1 METNRHSEFVD
12 RDDPSGIV
20 LLITLVLLV
29 ALSTVGYILSSRIAV
44 QRHRD
49 NFIIDYQA
57 ARYGCDS
64 ALKYALATLEG
75 PNAPELIS
83 RPNEPDFSDLF
94 NLDELEYRKLIESW
108 EAQRGI
114 KKKEVPR
121 EVDDT
126 NDINDTNDA
135 NDIGRR
141 RKSSDFNDANEIFDF
156 NNMQKDGNIPDVGE
170 GNDVNSF
177 VVRGPYGPPWPYII
191 EPVELEIGSVKVKI
205 EIEDENAKYPLGWMV
220 LEDEQVKR
228 EAESGLTTFLEWMGL
243 GKEVDSLEQQL
254 EDVAKQKRFKVD
266 FAPIQKSS
274 TVQAAPSRRGR
285 RRSGGAQTQPPPQ
298 IETISV
304 SQQVTEQTV
313 DFARLFHSSLVDTES
328 LARPTIVSEERK
340 ESALKYM
347 GLWGSRKVNI
357 NTAPRHVLE
366 AAFAFGGDAE
376 KIADQIIQRR
386 RTEPF
391 KDIADLRKT
400 LLRYTASIDKS
411 EKYITTTSDLFIVKV
426 TAVSGAA
433 KASAVVAVLKDQA
446 GAKRVGMISG

>member
-12 RDDPSGIV
+12 KDSRRGIV

-29 ALSTVGYILSSRIAV
+29 ALSTVGYTLSSRIAV

-64 ALKYALATLEG
+64 ALKYALAKLQE

-94 NLDELEYRKLIESW
+94 SLDEFEYRKLLESW
-108 EAQRGI
+108 GSQRGI
-114 KKKEVPR
+114 RKKTAPGE
-121 EVDDT
+121 
-126 NDINDTNDA
+126 INDVNDVNDA
-135 NDIGRR
+135 DDAGRR
-141 RKSSDFNDANEIFDF
+141 RKSSDVNDDNEIFDF
-156 NNMQKDGNIPDVGE
+156 NDMKDDSSIADVGE
-170 GNDVNSF
+170 ANDANDANEF
-177 VVRGPYGPPWPYII
+177 IVRGPYGPPWPYIT

-205 EIEDENAKYPLGWMV
+205 EIEDENAKYPLGWTV
-220 LEDEQVKR
+220 LEDGQVKR
-228 EAESGLTTFLEWMGL
+228 EAESGLTTFFEWMDL
-243 GKEVDSLEQQL
+243 DSEVDSLKGQM
-254 EDVAKQKRFKVD
+254 EDVAEQKRFKVD
-266 FAPIQKSS
+266 FTPIQKS
-274 TVQAAPSRRGR
+274 TVRDVPSRRGR
-285 RRSGGAQTQPPPQ
+285 RRRGSAQTQTPPQ
-298 IETISV
+298 VETVSI

-313 DFARLFHSSLVDTES
+313 DFARLFHSSLVDTEA

-376 KIADQIIQRR
+376 KIADEIIQRR

-391 KDIADLRKT
+391 KDIADLKKA

-433 KASAVVAVLKDQA
+433 KASAIVAVLKDQN

>member
-1 METNRHSEFVD
+1 METNRHSKFAD
-12 RDDPSGIV
+12 RDNRRGIV

-29 ALSTVGYILSSRIAV
+29 ALSTVGYTLSSRIAV

-94 NLDELEYRKLIESW
+94 SLDEFEYRKLIESW
-108 EAQRGI
+108 SAKRDI
-114 KKKEVPR
+114 TKKKVPGD
-121 EVDDT
+121 V
-126 NDINDTNDA
+126 NDVNDA
-135 NDIGRR
+135 NDADNIGRR
-141 RKSSDFNDANEIFDF
+141 RKSSDVNDANEIFDF
-156 NNMQKDGNIPDVGE
+156 NDMQEDSNIAGVGE
-170 GNDVNSF
+170 ANDVNEF

-191 EPVELEIGSVKVKI
+191 EPLELEIGTVKVKI
-205 EIEDENAKYPLGWMV
+205 EIEDENAKYPLGWTV
-220 LEDEQVKR
+220 LEDGEVKR
-228 EAESGLTTFLEWMGL
+228 EAESGLTTFFEWMGQ
-243 GKEVDSLEQQL
+243 GNEVDSLKGQM
-254 EDVAKQKRFKVD
+254 EDVGEQKKFKVD
-266 FAPIQKSS
+266 FTPIQKSS
-274 TVQAAPSRRGR
+274 VRVVPSRRGR
-285 RRSGGAQTQPPPQ
+285 RRRSAQTDTPPQ
-298 IETISV
+298 VETISV

-313 DFARLFHSSLVDTES
+313 DFARLFHSSLVDTEA

-391 KDIADLRKT
+391 KDIADLRKA

-411 EKYITTTSDLFIVKV
+411 EKYITTSSDLFIVKV